1 MESGI
6 IQPVSELWEDSEDI
20 VRRNAHLTLKM
31 ISETPTGAHGLVVS
45 QLVPKLVF
53 KLPTELN
60 EIKIL
65 ILDELHYCMGI
76 DTEDALESKGME
88 TFTNLLSHENPEIRG
103 RAARNIMDLR
113 WAKQS
118 ILYNV
123 KVSN

>member
-1 MESGI
+1 MHITEHALGRDVFLENGI

-31 ISETPTGAHGLVVS
+31 MSETPTGADGLVLG
-45 QLVPKLVF
+45 QLVPNLVS
-53 KLPTELN
+53 KLPTELD

-76 DTEDALESKGME
+76 DTEDALTSEGME
-88 TFTNLLSHENPEIRG
+88 TFTKLLAHQDPEIRA

-113 WAKQS
+113 
-118 ILYNV
+118 
-123 KVSN
+123 